1 MQKQAPTVGRLLTMV
16 LFALSCF
23 GLLLF
28 LWLSFGGS
36 IPLKPKGYRLNVAF
50 PQAVQLAQQSDVRV
64 AGISVG
70 KVVKKDISSA
80 HPNATVATIELNPQF
95 APLHADAHAILREKT
110 LLGETFVELTPGTK
124 GAPLLKD
131 GAFLNGSQVAS
142 NVTLDQ
148 VIQAFDPVTRSAF
161 RTWQQDLAIGAKG
174 QGQNL
179 NDALGNLPQF
189 ASDATDVLRVLNSQS
204 GALSQLVKNTGVTF
218 NAISRSTSQLHNLV
232 VNAGAVFQTTS
243 DQQNALAETFKQF
256 PAFLDQSRS
265 TMAKLQTF
273 SVNTDPLIRNLRP
286 VARDLVPTL
295 RDVRA
300 LAPDLRNTFINL
312 DPLITASKTGLPA
325 LRDLLN
331 GATPLLA
338 SLDPF
343 LEQLNPI
350 LQFIELY
357 QAQTAQFLG
366 NPPSGLAAITNTAT
380 TDEVGHYLRQF
391 GPVGPESFAAYKT
404 RLQAN
409 RGNAYV
415 GPTSLQGQLFNK
427 NLIFPTYDCKNT
439 SGEHPPISGGASP
452 EPGCTVDPPINF
464 QGALQKFPQ
473 VQADNYKP

>member
-36 IPLKPKGYRLNVAF
+36 IPLKPKGYRLQVAF
-50 PQAVQLAQQSDVRV
+50 PQAVQLAAQSDVRV

-80 HPNATVATIELNPQF
+80 HPNTTVATIELNPQF
-95 APLHADAHAILREKT
+95 APLHSDARAIIRQKT

-131 GAFLNGSQVAS
+131 GAFLKGSQVGS
-142 NVTLDQ
+142 NVYLDQ
-148 VIQAFDPVTRSAF
+148 VIQTFDPVTRAAF
-161 RTWQQDLAIGAKG
+161 RTWQQDLAVGAKG

-179 NDALGNLPQF
+179 NNAIGNLPQF
-189 ASDATDVLRVLNSQS
+189 AADATDVLRVLNSQS
-204 GALSQLVKNTGVTF
+204 GAVSQLVKNTGVTF
-218 NAISRSTSQLHNLV
+218 NAISHNTAQLHNLV

-243 DQQNALAETFKQF
+243 DQQNALAETFRQF
-256 PAFLDQSRS
+256 PHFLDQSRS
-265 TMAKLQTF
+265 TLAKLQTF
-273 SVNTDPLIRNLRP
+273 AQNTDPLIRNLRP

-331 GATPLLA
+331 GTTPLLA

-366 NPPSGLAAITNTAT
+366 NPPSGLAAIYPTSTSS
-380 TDEVGHYLRQF
+380 EVGHYLRQF
-391 GPVGPESFAAYKT
+391 GPVGVESFTTYTK

-415 GPTSLQGQLFNK
+415 GPTSLQGTLFNK
-427 NLIFPTYDCKNT
+427 NLIFPTYDCNNT
-439 SGEHPPISGGASP
+439 TGEHPPVPSGASP

-464 QGALQKFPQ
+464 QGVMQKFPQ
-473 VQADNYKP
+473 VQPDNYKP